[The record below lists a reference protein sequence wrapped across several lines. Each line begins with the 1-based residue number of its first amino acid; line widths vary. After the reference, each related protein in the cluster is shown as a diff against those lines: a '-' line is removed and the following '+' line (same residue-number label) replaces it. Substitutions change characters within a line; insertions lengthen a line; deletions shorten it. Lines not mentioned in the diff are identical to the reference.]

1 MKYVLMYTSSPELMA
16 ELPEQVQQEAYQ
28 AVFGWFGRYASSFA
42 DNGVELQA
50 PATAT
55 SVKSGPAG
63 GAPVVVDAP
72 FSEAKESIGGF
83 SVVDVPDLDAAI
95 AMAQDWPLLT
105 FPGVAVEIR
114 PIIDHSEDVSM

>member
-16 ELPEQVQQEAYQ
+16 DVPEQAQQEAYE
-28 AVFGWFGRYASSFA
+28 AVYGWFGRYASSFA
-42 DNGVELQA
+42 DSGAELQP

-55 SVKSGPAG
+55 SVKSGPSH

-83 SVVDVPDLDAAI
+83 SVVDVEDLDAAI
-95 AMAQDWPLLT
+95 AMVKDWPLLQ

-114 PIIDHSEDVSM
+114 PIIDHSEDVPM